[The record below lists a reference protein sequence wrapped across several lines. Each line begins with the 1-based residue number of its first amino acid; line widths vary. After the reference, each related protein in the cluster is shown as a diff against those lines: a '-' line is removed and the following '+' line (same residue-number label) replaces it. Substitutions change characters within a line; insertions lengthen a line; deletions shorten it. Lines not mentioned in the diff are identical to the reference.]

1 MDPTHTW
8 GKGQGAWWSKGL
20 VYEFVDL
27 GRFLWGK
34 NAFPQKP
41 DGVGRRI
48 GDWFHQC
55 RSPTGRPQRQPPW
68 DPKKTLK

>member
-34 NAFPQKP
+34 NAFPRNRMEWVVGSAIGSINVGPLP
-41 DGVGRRI
+41 DVHR
-48 GDWFHQC
+48 D
-55 RSPTGRPQRQPPW
+55 SPRGT
-68 DPKKTLK
+68 PKKP